1 MTARKISGQTVSV
14 VGLQPVDEQGVDIMK
29 GTGHTRF
36 VICLKNAGY
45 LASLELRKLYEV
57 LDDPEAE
64 RDDMIRVIDESG
76 EDYLY
81 PSDMFIQAPL
91 PAK

>member
-1 MTARKISGQTVSV
+1 MN
-14 VGLQPVDEQGVDIMK
+14 
-29 GTGHTRF
+29 GTGHPRF

-57 LDDPEAE
+57 LDDPGAE

-91 PAK
+91 PAAVEEAVLHATAESAA